1 MRSKI
6 KIGFTLIGLVLFLA
20 GVTSYMELTSL
31 TSSVQSLIDNG
42 AKSISLSKNVLD
54 ILQEQNS
61 KVINIYGDKVVTI
74 NSVNSK
80 ELMLMDSLYSQA
92 VLNYPRSEELD
103 AMIDAKQEY
112 ISIFAEKI
120 DSSSVHM
127 SHWYLSKYNVAYN
140 NFASA
145 IKSFMLSSQKY
156 VVDNTA
162 KLKSSIYRTSM
173 QSVVALSVSIVILFV
188 FFLMIDVFYIKP
200 VTSMTKALDRY
211 LFKGVRFNVEISGK
225 DEPSKLRELIIVM
238 VQRLKDKL

>member
-42 AKSISLSKNVLD
+42 AKSIKLSNNVLD

-61 KVINIYGDKVVTI
+61 KVINIYTDKPVTI
-74 NSVNSK
+74 NPVNK
-80 ELMLMDSLYSQA
+80 NELMLMDSLYSQA
-92 VLNYPRSEELD
+92 VHNYPSSEELD
-103 AMIDAKQEY
+103 AMFKAKEDY
-112 ISIFAEKI
+112 IFVFAERV
-120 DSSSVHM
+120 DTSSVSL
-127 SHWYLSKYNVAYN
+127 SHWYVSKYSVAYN
-140 NFASA
+140 NFTSA

-200 VTSMTKALDRY
+200 VTSMTKALERY
-211 LFKGVRFNVEISGK
+211 IFKEVSFNVEIDGK
-225 DEPSKLRELIIVM
+225 DEPSKLKELIVIM